1 MSKTPQ
7 VPKMTGVGS
16 EDRQASVDS
25 AAFFEGD
32 EYDGYDD
39 YAVNKGAV
47 RGGGGGKSNTQKKV
61 GGKEVYNSKHIR
73 AKEAMRQHA
82 KTKPKK

>member
-7 VPKMTGVGS
+7 VPKMTGVDS
-16 EDRQASVDS
+16 DDRQTSVDS

-47 RGGGGGKSNTQKKV
+47 RGGGGGKGSTQKKS
-61 GGKEVYNSKHIR
+61 GGKEVYNAKYIR
-73 AKEAMRQHA
+73 AKEAARQNA
-82 KTKPKK
+82 KAKPKK